1 MATVGPKAGFRA
13 GLWTAALLTAL
24 LLLMAPGAWAQGTA
38 ATSPGTVPILPSAV
52 LPDPEQLPP
61 DLRAIRERGYLI
73 VAMMVQDRYPF
84 YFVNDDGEMA
94 GLEVDFARDIARHLG
109 VDVVFDRTPET
120 FNGVVDYVAAGKAD
134 IGMSKLSIT
143 LPRAQQVLFTRPYII
158 LPQTVLVNRL
168 QMAAQRAGNDPLHV
182 LRIPGQRIGVMNGS
196 VFVEYGQR
204 LFPDAVLVPYDNPD
218 DLFDAV
224 TKGEVIATTYDQAQT
239 SGLLYRR
246 PDLRIYL
253 QEFILPGVIDP
264 LAIAVPW
271 SSVWLHQW
279 LNIYLDLRNEHWT
292 VEELFDMYPM
302 PKYMYDNPD

>member
-1 MATVGPKAGFRA
+1 PAAVRSHRDLRGGPGPGDHGHHDHRPAAGDGRDLQGTRRPNSHAGRVLRDSCNEGGMCAMATVGPKAGFRA

-196 VFVEYGQR
+196 VFVEY
-204 LFPDAVLVPYDNPD
+204 
-218 DLFDAV
+218 
-224 TKGEVIATTYDQAQT
+224 
-239 SGLLYRR
+239 
-246 PDLRIYL
+246 
-253 QEFILPGVIDP
+253 
-264 LAIAVPW
+264 
-271 SSVWLHQW
+271 
-279 LNIYLDLRNEHWT
+279 
-292 VEELFDMYPM
+292 
-302 PKYMYDNPD
+302 